1 MFDNIKSLG
10 ALMKNAGEI
19 RQRAAELQEQLE
31 RQTVEGESGGG
42 AVRVTMNGK
51 GHVLRIQLDQP
62 LLVGIAGDD
71 KEIVEEL
78 IASAVNSASARMH
91 QLVADEMQKVTG
103 GLNIPGLTD
112 ALGSGHIEST
122 P

>member
-1 MFDNIKSLG
+1 MFDNFKNMGQL
-10 ALMKNAGEI
+10 LKNAGEI
-19 RQRAAELQEQLE
+19 KQKAAELQEQLE

-51 GHVLRIQLDQP
+51 AHVLRIELEQP

-71 KEIVEEL
+71 KEMVEEL
-78 IASAVNSASARMH
+78 IAAAFNAATAKVH
-91 QLVADEMQKVTG
+91 QLVAEEMQKLTG
-103 GLNIPGLTD
+103 GLNIPGITD
-112 ALGSGHIEST
+112 ALGMGSIESK

>member
-1 MFDNIKSLG
+1 MFDNIKNLG

-19 RQRAAELQEQLE
+19 KQKADELQQHLE
-31 RQTVEGESGGG
+31 RQTIEGESGGG

-62 LLVGIAGDD
+62 LLAGIAGDD

-78 IASAVNSASARMH
+78 IASAVNAATARMH
-91 QLVADEMQKVTG
+91 QLVAQEMSKITG

-112 ALGSGHIEST
+112 DLDAGQIEST
-122 P
+122 S

>member
-19 RQRAAELQEQLE
+19 KQKAAELQEQLE

-51 GHVLRIQLDQP
+51 GHVLRVQLDQP

-78 IASAVNSASARMH
+78 IAAAVNGATARMH
-91 QLVADEMQKVTG
+91 QLVAEEMQKVTG

-112 ALGSGHIEST
+112 ALGSGQIEST
-122 P
+122 T